1 MNDLPPQPA
10 YPSSG
15 EARRSPLLPHGEPL
29 LVLLGSTASGKEASA
44 LEAAPLLAAEILCAD
59 SVKPY
64 RGLRIASAA
73 PDDAARARVR
83 HHLAETL
90 DPRERLHARRWSDL
104 VAAASAEVR
113 GRGRRPL
120 LVGGTALYLRA
131 HLFGVF
137 EGPSADLELRDRLR
151 AEETAAPGSLHAR
164 LASVDPAA
172 AAKLHP
178 NDTKRLVRA
187 LEVHALTGRPI
198 TEQQVQWSGPPAVPY
213 LALGLRRTREDL
225 RRRIDARVARMDASG
240 LFDEIRAL
248 VAADAIGPTAAEA
261 IGVKELVPVVRREIE
276 TGAAD
281 PAARDAALTLVRK
294 NTWTLAR
301 RQDTWWRRFPGVEWI
316 DVPADESPAETGL
329 RVARNFGLRL
339 ASHTS

>member
-1 MNDLPPQPA
+1 M
-10 YPSSG
+10 
-15 EARRSPLLPHGEPL
+15 
-29 LVLLGSTASGKEASA
+29 LLGSTASGKEAAA
-44 LEAAPLLAAEILCAD
+44 LEAAPLLSAEILCAD

-73 PDDAARARVR
+73 PDEAARARVP

-90 DPRERLHARRWSDL
+90 DPRERLHAQRWSGM
-104 VAAASAEVR
+104 VAEASADVR
-113 GRGRRPL
+113 RRGRRPL

-137 EGPSADLELRDRLR
+137 DGPQADPALRDRLR
-151 AEETAAPGSLHAR
+151 AEEAASPGALHAR
-164 LASVDPAA
+164 LAEVDPSA

-198 TEQQVQWSGPPAVPY
+198 SEQQVQWSGPPRVPY
-213 LALGLRRTREDL
+213 LAVGLRRTRPDL
-225 RRRIDARVARMDASG
+225 RRRIDARVARMDAGG
-240 LFDEIRAL
+240 LFDEIRTL
-248 VAADAIGPTAAEA
+248 VAAEAIGPTAAEA
-261 IGVKELVPVVRREIE
+261 IGVKELVPVVRRELE
-276 TGAAD
+276 TGAID
-281 PAARDAALTLVRK
+281 PAARDAALTRVRS

-301 RQDTWWRRFPGVEWI
+301 RQDTWWRRFPGVTWL
-316 DVPADESPAETGL
+316 DVPPGETPAETG
-329 RVARNFGLRL
+329 RRIAGNFGPGL